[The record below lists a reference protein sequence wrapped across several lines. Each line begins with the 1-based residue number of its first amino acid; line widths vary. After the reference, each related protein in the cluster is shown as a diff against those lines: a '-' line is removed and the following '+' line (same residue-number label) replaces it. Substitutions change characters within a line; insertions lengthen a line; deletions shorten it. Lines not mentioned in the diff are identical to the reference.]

1 MPLLQHLRD
10 KFTRQDSTHR
20 RQDPRDQSYNSA
32 DMGQRHSREK
42 RRSRATLKTTTRS
55 IEPNPMSTDRASQAK
70 ASSPDPWS
78 PPPYSAEAALAQSK
92 PSVVSSAS
100 SGDSP
105 YSFLREFDT
114 IFVVDDSTSMRGQ
127 RWKEAE
133 NAIAAIAPI
142 CTQYDK
148 DGIDVWFLNHRRD
161 TGRRGPGSYTNI
173 TLADNVREIFGSVSP
188 KGPTPFGRRL
198 MDILGP
204 YMRDLEKKTAAS
216 DGFQDSTQL
225 LKPLNVIAITDG
237 AFTDDAESVIVDV
250 AQRLDK
256 ISAVPWQ
263 VGIQFF
269 QIGDDAVA
277 RQYLQDLDD
286 ELGKM
291 THQKNLRDIVDT
303 VPWRGDKGQT
313 LSADG
318 ILKCVLGAVHRKYD
332 KRDGHR

>member
-10 KFTRQDSTHR
+10 KLTRRNSTHR
-20 RQDPRDQSYNSA
+20 HQTSREQAYNDSTN
-32 DMGQRHSREK
+32 MGQAQSHEKRHSRTGSVN
-42 RRSRATLKTTTRS
+42 RST
-55 IEPNPMSTDRASQAK
+55 ASQSQSIGK
-70 ASSPDPWS
+70 ATPTSHQDPWS
-78 PPPYSAEAALAQSK
+78 PPPYSAEPTANMPMPSAA
-92 PSVVSSAS
+92 SSTS

-114 IFVVDDSTSMRGQ
+114 IFLVDDSTSMRGR

-133 NAIAAIAPI
+133 DAIAAIAPI
-142 CTQYDK
+142 CTQYDR

-161 TGRRGPGSYTNI
+161 TGRRGPGSYPNI
-173 TLADNVREIFGSVSP
+173 TLADNVREIFGSVHP
-188 KGPTPFGRRL
+188 QGPTPFGRRL

-204 YMRDLEKKTAAS
+204 YIRDLEKKVAAS
-216 DGFQDSTQL
+216 DGFEDSTQL
-225 LKPLNVIAITDG
+225 VKPLNIIAITDG
-237 AFTDDAESVIVDV
+237 AFTDDAESVIVNM

-269 QIGDDAVA
+269 QIGDDPVA

-291 THQKNLRDIVDT
+291 THQKNLRDMVDT

-318 ILKCVLGAVHRKYD
+318 ILKCVLGAVNRMYD
-332 KRDGHR
+332 KRDGHH

>member
-10 KFTRQDSTHR
+10 KLTRRDSTHR
-20 RQDPRDQSYNSA
+20 HQTSSEQAYSNSTN
-32 DMGQRHSREK
+32 MGQTHSHEK
-42 RRSRATLKTTTRS
+42 RRSGTGSVNRS
-55 IEPNPMSTDRASQAK
+55 IASQSRSIGK
-70 ASSPDPWS
+70 PTPTSHQDPWS
-78 PPPYSAEAALAQSK
+78 PPPYSAEPTAK
-92 PSVVSSAS
+92 MPMPSTASSTS

-114 IFVVDDSTSMRGQ
+114 IFVVDDSTSMRGR

-133 NAIAAIAPI
+133 DAIAAIAPI
-142 CTQYDK
+142 CTQYDR

-173 TLADNVREIFGSVSP
+173 TLADNVREIFGSVYP
-188 KGPTPFGRRL
+188 QGPTPFGRRL

-204 YMRDLEKKTAAS
+204 YMRDLEKKVAAS
-216 DGFQDSTQL
+216 DAFEDSTQL
-225 LKPLNVIAITDG
+225 LKPLNIIAITDG
-237 AFTDDAESVIVDV
+237 AFTDDAESVIVNV

-269 QIGDDAVA
+269 QIGDDPVA

-318 ILKCVLGAVHRKYD
+318 ILKCVLGAVNRKYD